1 MNMKAGIRVTFL
13 RAKEHQRWPANPRKP
28 GEMLGQI
35 LLTVLEGS
43 CPADTVGYRSLRGPA
58 SQGNVMMDPGG
69 CVRRAKAAARTPPG
83 DLALGCTVLSS
94 WPRRRL
100 HVPVRAGGARNNS
113 LSADKNRRGRADGAI
128 TQDRRSAHFSS
139 K

>member
-1 MNMKAGIRVTFL
+1 MKAGIRVTFL

-28 GEMLGQI
+28 GEKLGQI

-69 CVRRAKAAARTPPG
+69 CVRRAKAAARMPPG

-94 WPRRRL
+94 WPRGRL